1 MGYSFV
7 VFQPRLC
14 TYACILLLTLLPL
27 TPALAGNSNRN
38 FGGVGIDGKPR
49 ADGQIEVKQLVTGGP
64 AHLAGMKIG
73 DIITHIDG
81 KPTRGSDFL
90 HMLQYR
96 LRGQAGTSVVL
107 RVHRPGTSKLLTFK
121 LIRRQLIL
129 PKVGK
134 SPVSP

>member
-7 VFQPRLC
+7 VFLPRLC
-14 TYACILLLTLLPL
+14 TYACIILLTLL
-27 TPALAGNSNRN
+27 TSALAGNSDRN
-38 FGGVGIDGKPR
+38 FGGIGIDGKPR

-64 AHLAGMKIG
+64 AHLAGMQTG

-81 KPTRGSDFL
+81 KPTRGSDFT

-96 LRGQAGTSVVL
+96 LRGQAGTSIVL
-107 RVHRPGTSKLLTFK
+107 RVKRSGTSKLLTFK
-121 LIRRQLIL
+121 LIRRQLVL
-129 PKVGK
+129 PKGGK